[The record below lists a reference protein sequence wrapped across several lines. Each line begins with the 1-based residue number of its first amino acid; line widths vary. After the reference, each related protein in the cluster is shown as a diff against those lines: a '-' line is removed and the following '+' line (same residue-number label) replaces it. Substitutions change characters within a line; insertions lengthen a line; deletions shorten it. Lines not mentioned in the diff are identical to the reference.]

1 MSIKISPAA
10 ARQRLEAA
18 FEWAESEESV
28 PELWLDLAL
37 QAFQMS
43 AKTYVP
49 ALGTALLAR
58 ATDDRIDPLSIKASY
73 GSNTYSLRGLCHE
86 VLVPAARQLGFSI
99 RNTGREPINNQPF
112 FRYDHMTEIDR
123 VRDRASFEQFM
134 SGIKKVE
141 ELDESQ
147 ALAAFAA
154 YLRVAIAT
162 TRQLKNYS
170 VDPSGLTLQRVIR
183 IVEEFLGE
191 GTDRP
196 NRTQALVAAAFDVT
210 HADVR
215 SRRLNDPSRDYPGDV
230 QAFDGED
237 PILAVEVRAKFVL
250 GTEVEGFTSACRQ
263 ANIERAF
270 MVIIW
275 PGHHPLSARGH
286 REAALEFGVLLTII
300 ERVDDL
306 LTDVF
311 GWADVPL
318 PSALKTF
325 TVAAL
330 QRLKEIEAQDQSL
343 QRWVE
348 LTGETDALPRPT

>member
-1 MSIKISPAA
+1 VSIKISPTT

-18 FEWAESEESV
+18 LGWAESEESL

-37 QAFQMS
+37 QAFQMP

-58 ATDDRIDPLSIKASY
+58 ATDDRIDPLSIKASH
-73 GSNTYSLRGLCHE
+73 GPNTYSLRGLCHE
-86 VLVPAARQLGFSI
+86 VLVPAARQFGFSI

-141 ELDESQ
+141 ELDQSQ
-147 ALAAFAA
+147 ALAALAA
-154 YLRVAIAT
+154 YLRVAIAAA
-162 TRQLKNYS
+162 RQLKDYS

-183 IVEEFLGE
+183 IVEEFLEE
-191 GTDRP
+191 GIDRP

-215 SRRLNDPSRDYPGDV
+215 SRRLNDPSRDYPGDI
-230 QAFDGED
+230 QAFDGEA
-237 PILAVEVRAKFVL
+237 PILAVEVRAKSVL

-270 MVIIW
+270 MVVIW
-275 PGHHPLSARGH
+275 PGHRPLSARGH
-286 REAALEFGVLLTII
+286 REAALELGVLLTII

-306 LTDVF
+306 LTYVF

-318 PSALKTF
+318 SSALKTF

-330 QRLKEIEAQDQSL
+330 QRLKEIEAHDESL

-348 LTGETDALPRPT
+348 LTGGTDALPRPT